1 VKKVNRDVK
10 AANVKLTAE
19 LESYKEN
26 VKAFEFHNKRVSEL
40 ETGYQNSVSRE
51 KQLQLKF
58 DTLDVNSFKKIK
70 ALNAE
75 ISDLQNQLSKQKTA
89 YTNLEKER
97 DELKKDFAKKED
109 KLLAEIVESEHMIA
123 HLEELVVK
131 SGQSSQTMKMISNQ
145 TNPIYHTKHKMAL
158 GNNTPSN
165 LKKAQQE
172 QNVLYNGNVIYTKHD
187 PPIVRDSVQT
197 IEHVEES
204 INKMKQKDLKP
215 IDYNKLNKLSGIT
228 FVTQKEPSVFSIKR
242 PFSKMFS
249 KKVIASK
256 SLSKIEQMSSNNTF
270 NTSEAR
276 DILNDVKKRIQELQN
291 IVASKTTININNW
304 HSSFHIE
311 QKKVFENDI
320 TIPLNNISAR
330 VIHFEQAFLKE
341 MADFVKDHKSLV
353 NEANDTRENMN
364 VLENLN
370 DYLFEAVMTTDI
382 MSIIL
387 QTYSVQDDERLRA
400 ETSAIVSKYENAL
413 IKLEKE
419 NVSYFKQ
426 LDRKKEE
433 CKYEKLS
440 YERALKNM
448 KEQNDLLRAQLE
460 SQKGKGEETKF
471 AKPSTSEKPNVSNTV
486 QKPKM
491 SISRFAPKV
500 DEKKNLTKPVTPTPL
515 PKKSENEKIVDKG
528 KAVVETPKV
537 LAPGLFRISP
547 TNTSASTSKTNACK
561 KDNSKESSDAKKD
574 NNINPNA
581 CALPSTGLESTSRSS
596 RLKPRSNTRNNRVSS
611 ASTSS
616 SKNKVEEVEEHPRNL
631 SLCNKKHDSSEC
643 NVESTGSN
651 ACNDSVCLICKK
663 CLIND
668 VHDECVSKNVNV
680 TPEQKYVPKGT
691 SARSRYIERLVER
704 FRSTTSSRMP
714 GNYLK
719 FCMWIPTGREF
730 TLQNGKLEVAQNKHV
745 ATFDVCD
752 SEFTPNPMEPNL
764 KRFPNT
770 NSSVLGRLSKYVF
783 GSSTRVAPST

>member
-1 VKKVNRDVK
+1 
-10 AANVKLTAE
+10 
-19 LESYKEN
+19 
-26 VKAFEFHNKRVSEL
+26 
-40 ETGYQNSVSRE
+40 
-51 KQLQLKF
+51 LQLKF

-75 ISDLQNQLSKQKTA
+75 ISELQNQLSIQKTA

-109 KLLAEIVESEHMIA
+109 KLLEEIVESEHMIT

-131 SGQSSQTMKMISNQ
+131 KGQSSQTMHMIANQ

-158 GNNTPSN
+158 GNKPPCN

-172 QNVLYNGNVIYTKHD
+172 QNCLFNGNVLFTKHD
-187 PPIVRDSVQT
+187 PPIVRDSVET
-197 IEHVEES
+197 IELVEES
-204 INKMKQKDLKP
+204 INKMKQKNPDLKP

-228 FVTQKEPSVFSIKR
+228 FVPQTEPSVFSIKR
-242 PFSKMFS
+242 PFAKYFS
-249 KKVIASK
+249 KKKVVSK

-276 DILNDVKKRIQELQN
+276 DILDDVKKRIQELQN
-291 IVASKTTININNW
+291 IVESKITININNW

-311 QKKVFENDI
+311 QKKVFENEI

-330 VIHFEQAFLKE
+330 VIHFENAFLKE
-341 MADFVKDHKSLV
+341 TADFVKDHKSLV
-353 NEANDTRENMN
+353 NEANESRENMN
-364 VLENLN
+364 VLEKLN
-370 DYLFEAVMTTDI
+370 DSLFEAVMTTDI

-387 QTYSVQDDERLRA
+387 QTYSVQDDERLRD

-419 NVSYFKQ
+419 NVSFFKQ
-426 LDRKKEE
+426 LDRKSEE
-433 CKYEKLS
+433 CKYDKLS
-440 YERALKNM
+440 YERAFKNM
-448 KEQNDLLRAQLE
+448 KEQYNLLRTQLE
-460 SQKGKGEETKF
+460 SHKGKGEETKF

-486 QKPKM
+486 TKPKM

-500 DEKKNLTKPVTPTPL
+500 DVQKDFTKPVTPTPL
-515 PKKSENEKIVDKG
+515 PKQSNNNKIVDKG
-528 KAVVETPKV
+528 KAVVNTPKV
-537 LAPGLFRISP
+537 LAPGLFRIGP
-547 TNTSASTSKTNACK
+547 TNASASTSKINACK
-561 KDNSKESSDAKKD
+561 KDDSKESSDAKKD

-616 SKNKVEEVEEHPRNL
+616 SKNKVKEVEEHPRNL

-668 VHDECVSKNVNV
+668 VHDECVSKNVYV
-680 TPEQKYVPKGT
+680 SPE
-691 SARSRYIERLVER
+691 
-704 FRSTTSSRMP
+704 
-714 GNYLK
+714 
-719 FCMWIPTGREF
+719 
-730 TLQNGKLEVAQNKHV
+730 
-745 ATFDVCD
+745 
-752 SEFTPNPMEPNL
+752 
-764 KRFPNT
+764 
-770 NSSVLGRLSKYVF
+770 
-783 GSSTRVAPST
+783 